1 MYVCN
6 WANHLIFLIT
16 VNMNNDGYKESVK
29 EISRDK
35 YSSLVY
41 SVFVSTPDSLWTYNG
56 LQFSQDKVHFYEYC
70 HPTNN
75 NTHCVSLLPVC
86 ASSYGHLSS
95 CVYRALFSFTFPL
108 HTGPYSL
115 STSSSAEL
123 LSPVRLNLMEM
134 LHLGLSIPRSF
145 TLYGVHLWV
154 SWIHLVLSIVEGD
167 KYDSICT
174 LYTDIQIN

>member
-6 WANHLIFLIT
+6 WANHLIFLIS

-41 SVFVSTPDSLWTYNG
+41 SVFVSTPASLLTYNG
-56 LQFSQDKVHFYEYC
+56 LQFSQDKVISMNIAILQ
-70 HPTNN
+70 TI
-75 NTHCVSLLPVC
+75 THI
-86 ASSYGHLSS
+86 
-95 CVYRALFSFTFPL
+95 VYSFCQSVRVHMCIFPAVFTEPISFTFPL

-123 LSPVRLNLMEM
+123 LSPVRLNLMET
-134 LHLGLSIPRSF
+134 LHLGLSIPGSF

-167 KYDSICT
+167 EYDSICT
-174 LYTDIQIN
+174 RYTDIQID